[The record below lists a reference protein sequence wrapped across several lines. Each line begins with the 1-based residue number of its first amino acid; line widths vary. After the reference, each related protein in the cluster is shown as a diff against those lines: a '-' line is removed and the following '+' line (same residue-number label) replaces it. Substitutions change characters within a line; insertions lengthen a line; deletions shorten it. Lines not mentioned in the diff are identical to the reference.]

1 MYHMMNGNLPFGMNI
16 VCVLMLIG
24 LVLGNIAL
32 IKYIFLTRNND

>member
-16 VCVLMLIG
+16 VCVLMLSG

-32 IKYIFLTRNND
+32 IKYIFFSKK